1 MRKILFLILVL
12 NCLLFSQTEIF
23 LQITKNLFE
32 KANIYLIFKVE
43 KNDFFEKFIN
53 TFSKDL
59 EYSGY
64 FKVNGIK
71 LTDNIEK
78 TKNEIKEQMIITGEK
93 RDEIIDIKVEDGI
106 EGKIIFEN
114 NYKLSYQPVYLA
126 HTICDD
132 IIEKLTGKKGIAK
145 SKILFVCDKTG
156 KKQIYMIDYDGFNL
170 KQITDFDFLIGY
182 PRYFEGNDILF
193 VSYED
198 GWPKIS
204 KMNILT
210 KELKTLIAKPGLNA
224 CVSVSKKTKEI
235 AVVLSQ
241 SGNPEIYVAN
251 FDGEIKR
258 RLTYYNGVDSS
269 PSFSPDGKYITFV
282 SDRSGKPQIYIMDK
296 DGYGTKRISFIS
308 NYNTSPLFSPDGNY
322 IAYIYLDTSGYGLA
336 IYDLNT
342 QKTRT
347 IRGLNCEEFS
357 WAPDSRHIVYSKTG
371 KNQSLIIF
379 DIFTGESR
387 KLISGE
393 YNCLSPNWF
402 LFD

>member
-1 MRKILFLILVL
+1 MRKILFLISVL

-32 KANIYLIFKVE
+32 KANVYLIFKVE

-53 TFSKDL
+53 TFSRDL

-64 FKVNGIK
+64 FKINGIK
-71 LTDNIEK
+71 LIDDIEK
-78 TKNEIKEQMIITGEK
+78 IKSEIKTQIVITGEK
-93 RDEIIDIKVEDGI
+93 KQEIIIIKVEDSY
-106 EGKIIFEN
+106 ENKILFEN
-114 NYKLSYQPVYLA
+114 NYKLSYQPEYLA
-126 HTICDD
+126 HIICDD
-132 IIEKLTGKKGIAK
+132 IVEKLTGKKGIAK

-170 KQITDFDFLIGY
+170 KQITDFEYLVGY
-182 PRYFEGNDILF
+182 PRYLERNDILF

-210 KELKTLIAKPGLNA
+210 NELKTLISKPGLNA
-224 CVSVSKKTKEI
+224 CVSVSKKAKEI

-241 SGNPEIYVAN
+241 SGNPEIYIADFN
-251 FDGEIKR
+251 GEIKK
-258 RLTYYNGVDSS
+258 RLTYYNGIDSS
-269 PSFSPDGKYITFV
+269 PSISPDGKYIAFV

-296 DGYGTKRISFIS
+296 DGYGAKRISFIS
-308 NYNTSPLFSPDGNY
+308 NYNTAPSFSPDGNY
-322 IAYIYLDTSGYGLA
+322 LAYIFSESGVYGLA

-347 IRGLNCEEFS
+347 ISGLNCEEFS

-371 KNQSLIIF
+371 KNQQLIIF
-379 DIFTGESR
+379 DIFTRESR

-393 YNCLSPNWF
+393 FNCLSPNWF